1 MELPITHTG
10 PAHVFAPGSP
20 LSFNNVLVVHDIKKN
35 LLYVSQLTSDYPCY
49 FHFDDRGLLLR
60 IDGHTRC
67 WHRRSKEAGLYVLQ
81 HVPSKY
87 FSPIEWWI
95 QLFGMDGLDIL
106 NLGF

>member
-1 MELPITHTG
+1 MFLN
-10 PAHVFAPGSP
+10 SP
-20 LSFNNVLVVHDIKKN
+20 VIIRVIFTLMIVV
-35 LLYVSQLTSDYPCY
+35 
-49 FHFDDRGLLLR
+49 LLLR

-67 WHRRSKEAGLYVLQ
+67 WHWGSKEAGLYVLQ

-87 FSPIEWWI
+87 FSPIVFEWWI